1 MVMLIDD
8 ISIGLGLFYAA
19 KKTIDFASDRLIANT
34 LYTPFERSQFERNQI
49 EKDRMQ
55 EAAHQFKER
64 MEHDRKSLRES
75 HRNRMDQIGYEYFLR
90 KWPLDNFP
98 HEVINDLSSYYGKAI
113 NLIIYT
119 NSPAFQGTKLGH
131 YLVDSD
137 ADRQLVQNAQLSLA
151 GDIHDLEGWLTTHYN
166 KLSSSHPILPH
177 VKAHPYMRKE
187 HTTSSS
193 LAITLREGLHTEP
206 TIFLD
211 LDLRSPTTIEGY
223 VELWGLQNSEST
235 SERHAPNWSHRLKL
249 DMDPKDKNNNVLVQR
264 DFALKALLAG
274 LIDVSHLIYR
284 FDEPHI
290 VTPTA
295 ARVLADS
302 FGGRLKGDL
311 SSLVNYD
318 HIIQKMSERS
328 PYAAVSTC
336 LDMVEGYDNLGD
348 PNLSK
353 HYFAMATKYLSED
366 VISDTWHRTTHIT
379 PSDNEHAKLLSRLR
393 MLRNHLKQNHEEIDI
408 ESYPASHTAKTRS
421 EDMQSLQEIAKRG
434 MIDDRKE
441 AE

>member
-34 LYTPFERSQFERNQI
+34 LYTPFEQSQFERNQI

-55 EAAHQFKER
+55 EATNQFKER
-64 MEHDRKSLRES
+64 MEHDRKSLRDA

-98 HEVINDLSSYYGKAI
+98 HEVIHDLSSYYGKAI

-119 NSPAFQGTKLGH
+119 NSPAFQGTQLGH
-131 YLVDSD
+131 DLVDSD
-137 ADRQLVQNAQLSLA
+137 SDKKAVRNAQLSLA
-151 GDIHDLEGWLTTHYN
+151 GNIYDLEGWLTTHYN

-211 LDLRSPTTIEGY
+211 LDLRSPTRIEGY
-223 VELWGLQNSEST
+223 VELWRLQNSEGT

-249 DMDPKDKNNNVLVQR
+249 NIDPKDKDNDALIQR

-284 FDEPHI
+284 FDEARV
-290 VTPTA
+290 VTPIA
-295 ARVLADS
+295 ARVLSDS
-302 FGGRLKGDL
+302 FEGRLKGDL

-336 LDMVEGYDNLGD
+336 LDMVAGYDNLGD

-353 HYFAMATKYLSED
+353 HYFTMAAKYLSED
-366 VISDTWHRTTHIT
+366 VASDTWHRTTHIS
-379 PSDNEHAKLLSRLR
+379 PRDGVHAELLSRLR
-393 MLRNHLKQNHEEIDI
+393 TLRNRLKQNHDEIDI
-408 ESYPASHTAKTRS
+408 ETYPDTDTSKPQS
-421 EDMQSLQEIAKRG
+421 ETTQSLQEIAKRG
-434 MIDDRKE
+434 MIGDRKGSE
-441 AE
+441 